1 MSFTPDNRVLIQGI
15 AEPLGALYTP
25 LMKAYGTNIVAG
37 VSPGRGETSFAGIPV
52 FDLVEI
58 ACTRVGLIDTSIIF
72 ASPYEALD
80 AALEAIAAGIRQIVL
95 ITDGIPPLDMV
106 RLLRKAEAT
115 ETLVVG
121 PNSPG
126 IIVPGQALFGIH
138 PTEFY
143 TPGSVGLISRSGT
156 LTYEIALELTQAGLG
171 QSVGVSIGGDAIVG
185 SSFPQWLQIL
195 DEDENT
201 EVMVLVGEIG
211 GDSEEA
217 AAHYIAEAIDKPVI
231 AYVAGR
237 TAPKGRRMG
246 HAGAII
252 DSQIAELGTNL
263 GTADSKINAFERAK
277 IPVAYRPSQIPE
289 LVKKALKLPV
299 DKAVK

>member
-1 MSFTPDNRVLIQGI
+1 MNFRSDSRVLLQGI
-15 AEPLGALYTP
+15 AEPLGAIYAP
-25 LMKAYGTNIVAG
+25 LMKAYGTNLVAG
-37 VSPGRGETSFAGIPV
+37 VSPGHGGQMLHRIPI
-52 FDLVEI
+52 FDLVET
-58 ACTRVGLIDTSIIF
+58 AVATVGAIDTSVIF
-72 ASPYEALD
+72 VPPYAALD
-80 AALEAIAAGIRQIVL
+80 AALEAIAAGIHQIVL
-95 ITDGIPPLDMV
+95 ITDGMPPLDMV
-106 RLLRKAEAT
+106 TLLRKAEAT

-126 IIVPGQALFGIH
+126 IIVPGQMLLGIH
-138 PTEFY
+138 PVEFY

-171 QSVGVSIGGDAIVG
+171 QSIGVSIGGDAIVG

-195 DEDENT
+195 DEDDST
-201 EVMVLVGEIG
+201 EVIVLVGEIG

-231 AYVAGR
+231 AYVAGQ

-252 DSQIAELGTNL
+252 DSQIAELGTEI

-277 IPVAYRPSQIPE
+277 IPVARRPSQIPD
-289 LVKKALKLPV
+289 LVKKALKLPM
-299 DKAVK
+299 KR